1 MSRLVI
7 LKLGGSVITRKDA
20 DKKEVDSANLARLA
34 SEIAE
39 AKKEKDFQLVIV
51 HGAGPFGHVPAK
63 EYELDK
69 GLVSEKQLRGFSV
82 THQSMEELNS
92 AVVDSLI
99 KEGIPAV
106 AYQPS
111 AAGVLKNRKLTYFPT
126 IVLKKLLKVGMV
138 PVAHGD
144 VLIDEETGVNILSG
158 DHLVPYLARKLHAK
172 RIILATD
179 VPGVFDSDPKDNRD
193 ARLIKEINSRNI
205 GSLNVGASKATDVT
219 GGMRRKL
226 DELLEL
232 AKAGIDSEIISAK
245 RPGLLKRALLGETGL
260 GTLISR

>member
-7 LKLGGSVITRKDA
+7 LKLGGSVITKKDA
-20 DKKEVDSANLARLA
+20 DKKEVDSENLVRLA

-69 GLVSEKQLRGFSV
+69 GQISEKKLLGFAV
-82 THQSMEELNS
+82 THQSMEELNF
-92 AVVDSLI
+92 AVVSSLI
-99 KEGIPAV
+99 ASGINAI

-111 AAGVLKNRKLTYFPT
+111 AAGVLKNKTLSYFPT
-126 IVLKKLLKVGMV
+126 LVLKKLLKAGMV

-179 VPGVFDSDPKDNRD
+179 VDGVFDSDPRDNSDAKLIKKITLRD
-193 ARLIKEINSRNI
+193 AP
-205 GSLNVGASKATDVT
+205 SLRVGASKATDVT

-226 DELLEL
+226 DELLDL
-232 AKAGIDSEIISAK
+232 AKGGIDSEIISAK
-245 RPGLLKRALLGETGL
+245 RPGLLKRALLGESGL

>member
-1 MSRLVI
+1 MSRLIV
-7 LKLGGSVITRKDA
+7 LKLGGSVITLKDA
-20 DKKEVDSANLARLA
+20 DKKEVDVKNLARLA
-34 SEIAE
+34 KEIAE
-39 AKKEKDFQLVIV
+39 AKKEKDFQLIIV

-63 EYELDK
+63 KYELDK
-69 GLVSEKQLRGFSV
+69 GLKSELQLRGFSA
-82 THQSMEELNS
+82 THRSMEELNS

-99 KEGIPAV
+99 AAGINAI

-111 AAGVLKNRKLTYFPT
+111 AAGILKNKKLTYFPT

-158 DHLVPYLARKLHAK
+158 DHLVPYLAKKLHAK

-179 VPGVFDSDPKDNRD
+179 VDGVFDSDPKDNKT
-193 ARLIKEINSRNI
+193 ATLIKEITHRNI
-205 GSLNVGASKATDVT
+205 GSLNVGGAKATDVT

-226 DELLEL
+226 DELLQL
-232 AKAGIDSEIISAK
+232 AEGGIESEIISAK
-245 RPGLLKRALLGETGL
+245 KPGILKRALLGETGL

>member
-1 MSRLVI
+1 
-7 LKLGGSVITRKDA
+7 
-20 DKKEVDSANLARLA
+20 
-34 SEIAE
+34 
-39 AKKEKDFQLVIV
+39 V

-63 EYELDK
+63 KYGLDK
-69 GLVSEKQLRGFSV
+69 GLVSERQLRGFAV
-82 THQSMEELNS
+82 THQSMEELNA
-92 AVVDSLI
+92 AVVSSLTAA
-99 KEGIPAV
+99 GINAI

-111 AAGVLKNRKLTYFPT
+111 AAGILKNKKLTYFPT
-126 IVLKKLLKVGMV
+126 IVLRKLLKVGMV

-158 DHLVPYLARKLHAK
+158 DHLVPYLAKKLHAK

-179 VPGVFDSDPKDNRD
+179 VDGVFDSDPKDNRN
-193 ARLIKEINSRNI
+193 AKLIGEINSRNI

-219 GGMRRKL
+219 GGMKRKL

-232 AKAGIDSEIISAK
+232 AAEGIDSEIISAK
-245 RPGLLKRALLGETGL
+245 RPGILKRALLGEEDL